1 MVFLPFSPVSLTE
14 LCSFWYGLKDLF
26 TLHALA
32 DKVALV
38 HRLMTSQAVEG
49 TWIRTGGSGANG
61 LSWTIFLWYLL
72 VGYLVGELR
81 GCLTTPF
88 SLYGS
93 VHSDRATFNFVDH
106 PVTVNILFSECNAN
120 GVLRRMIR
128 VSFWFPLY
136 LCSVQEKLKCTLEY
150 TSAWIVLSYGR
161 SSSFSLLWIAT
172 FCTGLWK
179 WFFLLPISGFFCFA
193 IVFCYMVT
201 LFSSVWLDARLS
213 NQKLKNRD
221 RTVPS
226 SVSSDVRDS
235 LGLTISRGH
244 VVWASL
250 CRPAVSLGY
259 FSKTSW

>member
-14 LCSFWYGLKDLF
+14 LCSFWYGLKDVF

-120 GVLRRMIR
+120 GVRRRMIR

-150 TSAWIVLSYGR
+150 TSAWILLSYGR
-161 SSSFSLLWIAT
+161 SSSFSLL
-172 FCTGLWK
+172 
-179 WFFLLPISGFFCFA
+179 
-193 IVFCYMVT
+193 
-201 LFSSVWLDARLS
+201 
-213 NQKLKNRD
+213 
-221 RTVPS
+221 
-226 SVSSDVRDS
+226 
-235 LGLTISRGH
+235 
-244 VVWASL
+244 
-250 CRPAVSLGY
+250 
-259 FSKTSW
+259 

>member
-1 MVFLPFSPVSLTE
+1 MAIFGSMLHGFFAFFSGVLDRIVLILVWFE
-14 LCSFWYGLKDLF
+14 DLF

-81 GCLTTPF
+81 GCLTSPF

-120 GVLRRMIR
+120 GVRRRMIR

-136 LCSVQEKLKCTLEY
+136 
-150 TSAWIVLSYGR
+150 VLFRKS
-161 SSSFSLLWIAT
+161 
-172 FCTGLWK
+172 
-179 WFFLLPISGFFCFA
+179 
-193 IVFCYMVT
+193 
-201 LFSSVWLDARLS
+201 
-213 NQKLKNRD
+213 
-221 RTVPS
+221 
-226 SVSSDVRDS
+226 
-235 LGLTISRGH
+235 
-244 VVWASL
+244 
-250 CRPAVSLGY
+250 
-259 FSKTSW
+259 

>member
-1 MVFLPFSPVSLTE
+1 MGSGTRFSWQYSGQCYMVFLPFSPVSLTE
-14 LCSFWYGLKDLF
+14 LCSFWYGLKDVF
-26 TLHALA
+26 TLHALG

-72 VGYLVGELR
+72 VRYLVGELR
-81 GCLTTPF
+81 GCLTSPF

-106 PVTVNILFSECNAN
+106 PVTVNILFSECTAN
-120 GVLRRMIR
+120 GVRRRMIR

-161 SSSFSLLWIAT
+161 SSSFSLL
-172 FCTGLWK
+172 
-179 WFFLLPISGFFCFA
+179 
-193 IVFCYMVT
+193 
-201 LFSSVWLDARLS
+201 
-213 NQKLKNRD
+213 
-221 RTVPS
+221 
-226 SVSSDVRDS
+226 
-235 LGLTISRGH
+235 
-244 VVWASL
+244 
-250 CRPAVSLGY
+250 
-259 FSKTSW
+259 